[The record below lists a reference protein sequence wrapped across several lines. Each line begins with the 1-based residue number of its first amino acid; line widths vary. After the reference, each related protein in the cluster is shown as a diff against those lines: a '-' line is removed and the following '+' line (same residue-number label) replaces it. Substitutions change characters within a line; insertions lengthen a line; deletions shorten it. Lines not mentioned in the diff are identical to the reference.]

1 MSKIPFNEAIESADE
16 FVLSPGT
23 KREIKGFFTDC
34 RVDRDTVPDGWY
46 AYDFRHN
53 DNGNLCALEPFVI
66 VNHGGTFL
74 TQQQVTMN
82 EKGYRSLKGRGGY
95 TFA

>member
-1 MSKIPFNEAIESADE
+1 MSKISFKEAIKSAE
-16 FVLSPGT
+16 GFVLSPDT
-23 KREIKGFFTDC
+23 KREIRGFFTNC
-34 RVDRDTVPDGWY
+34 CVDRDTVPEGWY

-53 DNGNLCALEPFVI
+53 DSGNLCALEPFVL

-82 EKGYRSLKGRGGY
+82 ANGYRSLKGRGGY
-95 TFA
+95 TFT